1 MKCLFLPLFLAPPL
15 KDSIDKSRNW
25 NELPF
30 DEKNISSMPYNPKT
44 WNLFV
49 FLHRDRLNN
58 LDYFLTRAF
67 LLGDETCIQTE
78 RKQFL

>member
-1 MKCLFLPLFLAPPL
+1 MKCLFLPLSLAPLP
-15 KDSIDKSRNW
+15 KDSIDKLRNW
-25 NELPF
+25 NELHF
-30 DEKNISSMPYNPKT
+30 DEKNISSMPENPKT
-44 WNLFV
+44 WNLFG

-67 LLGDETCIQTE
+67 SLGDETCIQTE

>member
-1 MKCLFLPLFLAPPL
+1 MPIPASPL
-15 KDSIDKSRNW
+15 KDSIDQSRRW

-30 DEKNISSMPYNPKT
+30 DEKNNHSMPDNPRA
-44 WNLFV
+44 WDLFV

-67 LLGDETCIQTE
+67 SLGDETCIQTK